1 MSAIQIPFSDYSK
14 RAGSI
19 TIDQAKYLWETNEKA
34 NGKTSGAVEAIVDST
49 FRINSVLTPI
59 AISSTKIHSI
69 VSRIVGAV
77 SINGPQARQAFRTLG
92 TAMIG
97 ASTVVLFYLSAPF
110 LALELRQHILRLTDP
125 LLSNATLSMVPGFQ
139 RSVQP
144 TIPEG
149 IDVVPPAEKIFRLQI
164 PAIDVD
170 IDVEP
175 NVDPGNPSEYEPIL
189 ETRVAHA
196 RGTGFP
202 DKDGGIN
209 KSIYIFAH
217 STNGSWNITRY
228 NAQFY
233 ALKDL
238 EYSDEIIVWYWGEEH
253 RYKIISSEIVEPN
266 DTSYLE
272 PQLDRE
278 LLILQT
284 CWPPGTTEKRYV
296 VVAEP
301 ITT

>member
-1 MSAIQIPFSDYSK
+1 MKSMNSTNPIHSIEIPFSDYSK

-19 TIDQAKYLWETNEKA
+19 TIEQAGYLWNQDGEVIKDQN
-34 NGKTSGAVEAIVDST
+34 TS
-49 FRINSVLTPI
+49 IN
-59 AISSTKIHSI
+59 ISSITSPFTLVHSGI
-69 VSRIVGAV
+69 ALLGLQV
-77 SINGPQARQAFRTLG
+77 RQMVRSLG
-92 TAMIG
+92 TVMIG
-97 ASTVVLFYLSAPF
+97 VSTVILLYLSAPF
-110 LALELRQHILRLTDP
+110 LALELRQQILRITDP
-125 LLSNATLSMVPGFQ
+125 LLSNAALTSIPGFT
-139 RSVQP
+139 RSISP
-144 TIPEG
+144 TIPDWIEE
-149 IDVVPPAEKIFRLQI
+149 VPSEDKLFRLQI
-164 PAIDVD
+164 PSIQID
-170 IDVEP
+170 IDVQA
-175 NVDPGNPSEYEPIL
+175 NVDPSNPVEYEPVL

-196 RGTGFP
+196 KGTGFP
-202 DKDGGIN
+202 NQDGGIN

-238 EYSDEIIVWYWGEEH
+238 EYDDEIVVWYWGEEH
-253 RYKIISSEIVEPN
+253 RYRVISSDIVEPN

-272 PQLDRE
+272 PQLDTE